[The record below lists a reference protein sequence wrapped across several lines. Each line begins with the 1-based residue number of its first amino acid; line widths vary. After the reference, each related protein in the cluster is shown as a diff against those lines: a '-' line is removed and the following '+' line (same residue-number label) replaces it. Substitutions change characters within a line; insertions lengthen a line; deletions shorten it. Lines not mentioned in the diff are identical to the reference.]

1 MIDILVVAG
10 EASGDSHGAKIV
22 AELKALRN
30 DLRFFGMTGPKLE
43 AQGVERIFSSSEIAV
58 MGVAEVLPQL
68 AHIYKTLR
76 QLTKETVRRKPRL
89 ALLIDAQD
97 FNARLARALH
107 RHGITIVTLVAPTVW
122 AWREGRTRHLRN
134 NVNEVLC
141 VLPFEEK
148 FLRDRHVKATYIGSP
163 VLDDVVDPGP
173 AEHFR
178 AQLGLDP
185 QRRTLALLP
194 GSRRSELKRILPVL
208 VEVAAHFHKEHP
220 QMQFVVP
227 LASGVARRIIEAAFA
242 AREVPVHLIAGQAPQ
257 VIGACD
263 VAVVASGTATLEAG
277 LMLRPLVAVYRLH
290 PLTYWIGR
298 ALVKAKYFSLVNL
311 ILEQPVIP
319 ELLQQEM
326 STANIV
332 RAVDSLWAG
341 TKRNTM
347 ISQLNSLRGV
357 LGPPGASKQAA
368 KAILP
373 YLDEPH

>member
-22 AELKALRN
+22 GELKALRD

-43 AQGVERIFSSSEIAV
+43 AQGVERVFSSSEIAV

-76 QLTKETVRRKPRL
+76 RLTKETLRRKPRL

-97 FNARLARALH
+97 FNARLANALH

-122 AWREGRTRHLRN
+122 AWREGRTQNLRN
-134 NVNEVLC
+134 DVDEVLC

-148 FLRDRHVKATYIGSP
+148 FLRDRHVKSTYIGSP
-163 VLDDVVDPGP
+163 VLDDIVDPGP
-173 AEHFR
+173 MEHFR

-208 VEVAAHFHKEHP
+208 VDVAAHFQKENP
-220 QMQFVVP
+220 AVQCVVP
-227 LASGVARRIIEAAFA
+227 VASGVARTTIEAAFA
-242 AREVPVHLIAGQAPQ
+242 ARGVPVHLISGQAPQ
-257 VIGACD
+257 VVGACD

-277 LMLRPLVAVYRLH
+277 LMLRPVVAVYRLH
-290 PLTYWIGR
+290 SLTYWIGR

-311 ILEQPVIP
+311 ILDQPVIP

-332 RAVDSLWAG
+332 KAIESLWTG
-341 TKRNTM
+341 PKRDTM
-347 ISQLNSLRGV
+347 ISQLKTLRSV
-357 LGPPGASKQAA
+357 LGPSGASKEAA
-368 KAILP
+368 KAILRH
-373 YLDEPH
+373 LDKPR